1 MLKAGLE
8 KPFKIKLLELDVPIA
23 KKREVLIK
31 MLAAGICGSDI
42 HAYRGTQPFLSYP
55 RVLGHETAGEIAEV
69 GEGIKELRRGD
80 LVTVDPVF
88 SCGKCY
94 PCRMGRGN
102 CCKNVKVMGIHMDG
116 GFSEYIAVPADIVYK
131 APEDISPEI
140 LALTEPLSIG
150 VQANNRADVSDGD
163 TVAILG
169 AGTIGLASLLI
180 AKSKDCKVIMADL
193 ISNRLKLA
201 RELGADRVVNVREE
215 DLMKVI
221 ADFTNGDGA
230 SVVIEA
236 TGTPKAVEES
246 IKIASSAGRMV
257 ILGMTNDSVR
267 ISPIDLIRKELD
279 FRGSRLNNK
288 LFPYVLAL
296 LPSIEN
302 KVRKLITHRFNI
314 KDINKAFE
322 LLDRHSEKTIRVL
335 LEMTD
340 SKTKP

>member
-1 MLKAGLE
+1 MLKAVLE
-8 KPFKIKLLELDVPIA
+8 KPFKLKLLELDVPVA
-23 KKREVLIK
+23 KKKEVLIK
-31 MLAAGICGSDI
+31 VLVAGICGSDL

-55 RVLGHETAGEIAEV
+55 RVLGHEIAGEIAEV

-80 LVTVDPVF
+80 LVTVNPVF

-94 PCRMGRGN
+94 ACRVGRGN
-102 CCKNVKVMGIHMDG
+102 CCRDVKVMGVHIDG
-116 GFSEYIAVPADIVYK
+116 GFSEYITVPAHIVYK

-140 LALTEPLSIG
+140 LVLTEPLSIG
-150 VQANNRADVSDGD
+150 AQANNRADVSGED

-169 AGTIGLASLLI
+169 AGTIGLTSLLI
-180 AKSKDCKVIMADL
+180 AKSKDCKVIIADL

-221 ADFTNGDGA
+221 TDFTNGDGA

-236 TGTPKAVEES
+236 TGVPQAVENS
-246 IKIASSAGRMV
+246 VKIVSPAGRVV
-257 ILGMTNDSVR
+257 ILGLTNDSVR

-279 FRGSRLNNK
+279 FKGSRLNNK
-288 LFPYVLAL
+288 LFPYVLDL

-302 KVRKLITHRFNI
+302 KARKLITHRFNI
-314 KDINKAFE
+314 KDINAAFE
-322 LLDRHSEKTIRVL
+322 LLDRHSEEAIKVL
-335 LEMTD
+335 LIFA
-340 SKTKP
+340 KTH

>member
-1 MLKAGLE
+1 MLKAVLE
-8 KPFKIKLLELDVPIA
+8 KPFKLKLLELDIPVA
-23 KKREVLIK
+23 KKKEVLIK
-31 MLAAGICGSDI
+31 VLVAGICGSDL

-55 RVLGHETAGEIAEV
+55 RVLGHEIAGEIAEV
-69 GEGIKELRRGD
+69 GESIKELRRGD

-88 SCGKCY
+88 SCGECY
-94 PCRMGRGN
+94 ACRVGRGN
-102 CCKNVKVMGIHMDG
+102 CCRHVKVMGVHIDG
-116 GFSEYIAVPADIVYK
+116 GFSEYITVPADIVYK
-131 APEDISPEI
+131 APENISPEI

-150 VQANNRADVSDGD
+150 AQANNRADVSDGD

-180 AKSKDCKVIMADL
+180 AKTKNCKVIIADL

-201 RELGADRVVNVREE
+201 RELGADKVVNVREE

-221 ADFTNGDGA
+221 TDFTNGDGA

-236 TGTPKAVEES
+236 TGAPQAVEDS
-246 IKIASSAGRMV
+246 IKIVSPAGRVV

-288 LFPYVLAL
+288 LFPQVLAL

-302 KVRKLITHRFNI
+302 KAKKLITHRFNI

-322 LLDRHSEKTIRVL
+322 LLDKHSEKTIKVL
-335 LEMTD
+335 LTFA
-340 SKTKP
+340 KTH

>member
-1 MLKAGLE
+1 MLKAVLE
-8 KPFKIKLLELDVPIA
+8 KPFKLKLLELDVPVA
-23 KKREVLIK
+23 KKKEVLIK
-31 MLAAGICGSDI
+31 VLVAGICGSDL

-55 RVLGHETAGEIAEV
+55 RVLGHEIAGEIAEV

-94 PCRMGRGN
+94 ACRVGRGN
-102 CCKNVKVMGIHMDG
+102 CCRDVKVMGVHIDG
-116 GFSEYIAVPADIVYK
+116 GFSQYITVPADIVYK

-140 LALTEPLSIG
+140 LVLTEPLSIG
-150 VQANNRADVSDGD
+150 TQANNRADVSGED

-180 AKSKDCKVIMADL
+180 AKSKDCKVIIADL

-221 ADFTNGDGA
+221 TDFTNGDGA

-236 TGTPKAVEES
+236 TGVP
-246 IKIASSAGRMV
+246 
-257 ILGMTNDSVR
+257 
-267 ISPIDLIRKELD
+267 
-279 FRGSRLNNK
+279 
-288 LFPYVLAL
+288 
-296 LPSIEN
+296 
-302 KVRKLITHRFNI
+302 
-314 KDINKAFE
+314 
-322 LLDRHSEKTIRVL
+322 
-335 LEMTD
+335 
-340 SKTKP
+340 

>member
-1 MLKAGLE
+1 MLKAVLE
-8 KPFKIKLLELDVPIA
+8 KPFKLKLLELDIPVA
-23 KKREVLIK
+23 KKKEVLIK
-31 MLAAGICGSDI
+31 VLVAGICGSDL

-55 RVLGHETAGEIAEV
+55 RVLGHEIAGEIAEV

-94 PCRMGRGN
+94 ACRVGRGN
-102 CCKNVKVMGIHMDG
+102 CCRDVKVMGVHIDG
-116 GFSEYIAVPADIVYK
+116 GFSEYITVPADIVYK

-140 LALTEPLSIG
+140 LVLTEPLSIG
-150 VQANNRADVSDGD
+150 AQANNRADVSGED

-180 AKSKDCKVIMADL
+180 AKSKDCKVIIADL

-221 ADFTNGDGA
+221 TDFTNGDGA

-236 TGTPKAVEES
+236 TGAPQAVENSVEIVS
-246 IKIASSAGRMV
+246 PAGRVV
-257 ILGMTNDSVR
+257 ILGLTNDSVR

-279 FRGSRLNNK
+279 FKGSRLNNK

-302 KVRKLITHRFNI
+302 KARKLITHRFNI

-322 LLDRHSEKTIRVL
+322 LLDRHLEEAIKVL
-335 LEMTD
+335 LIFAKTD
-340 SKTKP
+340 

>member
-1 MLKAGLE
+1 MLKAVLE
-8 KPFKIKLLELDVPIA
+8 EPFKIKLLELDVPVA
-23 KKREVLIK
+23 KKKEVLIK
-31 MLAAGICGSDI
+31 VLVAGICGSDL

-55 RVLGHETAGEIAEV
+55 RVLGHEIAGEIAEV
-69 GEGIKELRRGD
+69 GEGIKKLRRGD

-94 PCRMGRGN
+94 ACRVGRGN
-102 CCKNVKVMGIHMDG
+102 CCRDVKVMGVHIDG
-116 GFSEYIAVPADIVYK
+116 GFSEYITVPADIVYK

-150 VQANNRADVSDGD
+150 VQANNRADVSGED

-180 AKSKDCKVIMADL
+180 AKSKNCKVIVADL
-193 ISNRLKLA
+193 IPDRLKLA
-201 RELGADRVVNVREE
+201 RELGADKVVNVREE
-215 DLMKVI
+215 DLMEAI
-221 ADFTNGDGA
+221 TEFTKGDDA

-236 TGTPKAVEES
+236 TGTSKAVEDS
-246 IKIASSAGRMV
+246 IKIASSAGRIV
-257 ILGMTNDSVR
+257 ILGLTNDSVR

-279 FRGSRLNNK
+279 FKGSRLNNK

-296 LPSIEN
+296 LPSIKN
-302 KVRKLITHRFNI
+302 RVRKLITDEFNI

-322 LLDRHSEKTIRVL
+322 LLDRHSGKTIKVL
-335 LEMTD
+335 LVFT
-340 SKTKP
+340 KTH